1 MTILLTFFSNF
12 SYLWYP
18 IPAALL
24 LIAVRTVFEKW
35 VFRPLGTALGLR
47 PTPHRRPPTND
58 VIEAEF
64 RASEKG
70 VLKEEVDLKLAQ
82 QTGLSERQVWPLTRI
97 FFQFTFFLKKIWI
110 FLEGKSLAPNWKDY
124 CSLLF
129 HPASPLSWTPPPTL
143 PCTLLPELLRYKG
156 PVSCATLS
164 PEVPGQCQNQLP

>member
-1 MTILLTFFSNF
+1 MLSDHTWEHFDVPPLYEPLDSVTILTFFSNF

-18 IPAALL
+18 IPAAIL

-70 VLKEEVDLKLAQ
+70 VLKEEVALRLAQ
-82 QTGLSERQVWPLTRI
+82 QTGLSERQVWPLTQS
-97 FFQFTFFLKKIWI
+97 F
-110 FLEGKSLAPNWKDY
+110 S
-124 CSLLF
+124 SLLF
-129 HPASPLSWTPPPTL
+129 RKKTMELS
-143 PCTLLPELLRYKG
+143 G
-156 PVSCATLS
+156 
-164 PEVPGQCQNQLP
+164 G

>member
-1 MTILLTFFSNF
+1 MKTLLSDHTWEHFDVPPLYEPLDSVTILTFFSNF

-18 IPAALL
+18 IPAAIL

-70 VLKEEVDLKLAQ
+70 VLKEEVALKLAQ
-82 QTGLSERQVWPLTRI
+82 QTGLSERQVWPLTQS
-97 FFQFTFFLKKIWI
+97 FSSMPFTKKLWI
-110 FLEGKSLAPNWKDY
+110 CLD
-124 CSLLF
+124 
-129 HPASPLSWTPPPTL
+129 
-143 PCTLLPELLRYKG
+143 
-156 PVSCATLS
+156 
-164 PEVPGQCQNQLP
+164 GQIIGS